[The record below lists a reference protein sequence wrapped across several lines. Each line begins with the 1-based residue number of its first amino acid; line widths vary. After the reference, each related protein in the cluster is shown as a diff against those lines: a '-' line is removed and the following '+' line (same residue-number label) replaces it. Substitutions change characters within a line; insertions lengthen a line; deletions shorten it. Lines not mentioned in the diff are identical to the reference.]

1 MLLEG
6 TRYQPHIGN
15 FNNITMETTSKVG
28 AVDGYVG
35 TDNPNINRT
44 STSSNPVP
52 KTQQKG
58 GGTHFG
64 FSSVDVH
71 AGGPTGGL
79 ISIQKGANCG
89 ISSDLNLNASK
100 QHSNVNIQRGGAT
113 GYGYDS
119 GGIARFGFDNN
130 LDGLHEFRG
139 SYAPIKSI
147 PIPSCKQMIGGN
159 LICND
164 LNKVK
169 NFSQV
174 HAFWASICP
183 GAVMIYHNYLEKLEK
198 TQKDK
203 VLSIIKTYTKA
214 FCHEVKAL
222 KSTNKKV
229 IKQELQ
235 KLKNEMKKVE
245 KMLLELVP
253 QAKKMHKMVEKRHV
267 DTVFSHYEQMSKKNK
282 IHSKKHMKKHKNKTH
297 KAHKSHKKTHK
308 NKSHNKN
315 KTMKGGYYQYGS
327 NIPYTP
333 NYAVSTDG
341 GYKLGTPGATMNS
354 NCVNCKDN
362 YNHYDGSSH
371 QTGVFDKDVT
381 A

>member
-15 FNNITMETTSKVG
+15 FDNITMKTTSKVG

-35 TDNPNINRT
+35 SENPNINRD
-44 STSSNPVP
+44 STSVGAIP
-52 KTQQKG
+52 KTQQTG

-71 AGGPTGGL
+71 AGGPTGGIL
-79 ISIQKGANCG
+79 PIQKGMNCG
-89 ISSDLNLNASK
+89 ISSDLNMNASK
-100 QHSNVNIQRGGAT
+100 QHSNTNLQTGGGT

-119 GGIARFGFDNN
+119 GGIARYGFDGSV
-130 LDGLHEFRG
+130 DGIHEFRG

-164 LNKVK
+164 LNKIK
-169 NFSQV
+169 SFNQV

-198 TQKDK
+198 TQKIK

-229 IKQELQ
+229 IYHELNL
-235 KLKNEMKKVE
+235 LKNEMKKVE
-245 KMLLELVP
+245 KMLLLLEP
-253 QAKKMHKMVEKRHV
+253 KSRKMHKMVEERHINTVRNHYNQVSKRHV
-267 DTVFSHYEQMSKKNK
+267 
-282 IHSKKHMKKHKNKTH
+282 IHSKKNLKKQKN
-297 KAHKSHKKTHK
+297 KSHKKRTTHK
-308 NKSHNKN
+308 NKSHKRRKN

-333 NYAVSTDG
+333 NHAVSTDG
-341 GYKLGTPGATMNS
+341 GYKLGTPGATLNS

-371 QTGVFDKDVT
+371 QTGVFDKDVVV
-381 A
+381 